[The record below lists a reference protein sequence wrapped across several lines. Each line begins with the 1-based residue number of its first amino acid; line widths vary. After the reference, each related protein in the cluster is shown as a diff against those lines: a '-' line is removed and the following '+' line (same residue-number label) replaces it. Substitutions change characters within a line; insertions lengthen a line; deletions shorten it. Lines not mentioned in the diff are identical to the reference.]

1 MRINQDFTLQKV
13 GGTYVAVPVGETSK
27 HFHAMVN
34 LNGTGAFLWEQMAQK
49 DCTEEELV
57 EALLGEYD
65 VSREVAARDVHR
77 VVELLREN
85 RILA

>member
-34 LNGTGAFLWEQMAQK
+34 LNATGAFLWELLSKAEQ
-49 DCTEEELV
+49 TEESLV
-57 EALLGEYD
+57 EALLAEYD
-65 VSREVAARDVHR
+65 VSREVATQDVHR
-77 VVELLREN
+77 IVALLAEHK
-85 RILA
+85 ILV